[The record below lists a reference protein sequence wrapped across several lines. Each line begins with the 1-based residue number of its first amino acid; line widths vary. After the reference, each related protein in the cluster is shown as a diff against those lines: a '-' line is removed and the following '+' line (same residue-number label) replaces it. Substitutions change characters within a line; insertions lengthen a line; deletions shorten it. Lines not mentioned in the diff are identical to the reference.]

1 MKYPFFASFIVFGFL
16 FSFSMKKRTKNEKKY
31 VDNFWE
37 QERLA
42 DSTRRKSLNSL
53 DYIAVPLN
61 ELPMDMLED
70 LPEIEECLCKIREL
84 SEKKIVN
91 FAGRS
96 NTELKLTYGAPN
108 INLLTEYD
116 KNFEDLIVTLQ
127 TWALT
132 LLQNWGPGA
141 QACPEEERKQAAK
154 KVLAYAVSV
163 GSDISATYESLIKL
177 YLEYGEQDKLPGL
190 REKAEKIRSLSKGR
204 ILAMIED
211 ASETDRVIAY
221 PASSSQT

>member
-37 QERLA
+37 RERLA
-42 DSTRRKSLNSL
+42 DSTRRKSIETL
-53 DYIAVPLN
+53 DYIAVPLG
-61 ELPMDMLED
+61 ELPMDVLAD
-70 LPEIEECLCKIREL
+70 LPEIKEYHDKLREL

-91 FAGRS
+91 FAGYS
-96 NTELKLTYGAPN
+96 NTDLKLAYGAPN

-116 KNFEDLIVTLQ
+116 QNFEDLITLLQ
-127 TWALT
+127 KWASV
-132 LLQNWGPGA
+132 LLQNWGEGA

-154 KVLAYAVSV
+154 KVLAYAVSA
-163 GSDISATYESLIKL
+163 GTDIAASYEHLIKL

-190 REKAEKIRSLSKGR
+190 REKAEKVRSLSKGK
-204 ILAMIED
+204 ILAMIDEAMGSD
-211 ASETDRVIAY
+211 
-221 PASSSQT
+221 

>member
-42 DSTRRKSLNSL
+42 DSTRRKSLETL

-61 ELPMDMLED
+61 DLPLDVLSELPEV
-70 LPEIEECLCKIREL
+70 EEFHRKLREL
-84 SEKKIVN
+84 SGEKIVN

-96 NTELKLTYGAPN
+96 NTDLKLTYGAPN
-108 INLLTEYD
+108 INLLSEYD
-116 KNFEDLIVTLQ
+116 QNFEDLITLLQ
-127 TWALT
+127 EWASF
-132 LLQNWGPGA
+132 LLQNWGEAA

-154 KVLAYAVSV
+154 KILAYAVSV
-163 GSDISATYESLIKL
+163 GSDIFATYERLIKL
-177 YLEYGEQDKLPGL
+177 YLEDGERNKIPGL
-190 REKAEKIRSLSKGR
+190 REKAEKIHSLSKNR

-211 ASETDRVIAY
+211 AGKQGTD
-221 PASSSQT
+221 S